1 MRTQL
6 FRWKVPLFA
15 DFALGAVKSAF
26 IPASGL
32 LPLARRPKWAAM
44 KRFIPFVKSPPMVAI
59 LRLQGMIASGPRGT
73 LSDQGLADL
82 IQKAFSKGKP
92 DAVALSINSPGGSPT
107 QSSLIAAR
115 IRRLADE
122 KEVKVY
128 AFVEDVAASGG
139 YYIASAADEI
149 WVDRHSIT
157 GSIGVI
163 SAGFG
168 FTELISR
175 YGIER
180 RVYTAGKSK
189 SLADPFRP
197 EKDEDVAR
205 IKALQEHIHA
215 GFIDHVKTRRGDRLN
230 TEMELFDGSVFVG
243 DEALPTGLID
253 GVGHLVPKMKEVFGD
268 KVQFRPYAQKRPL
281 LSRLGASV
289 IGDAMSEIED
299 RAAFA
304 RYGL

>member
-1 MRTQL
+1 MR
-6 FRWKVPLFA
+6 
-15 DFALGAVKSAF
+15 
-26 IPASGL
+26 
-32 LPLARRPKWAAM
+32 
-44 KRFIPFVKSPPMVAI
+44 RFIPFIKSPPLVSV
-59 LRLQGMIASGPRGT
+59 LRLQGIIATGARGT
-73 LSDQGLADL
+73 LNDQALASL
-82 IQKAFSKGKP
+82 IQKAFTKGKP
-92 DAVALSINSPGGSPT
+92 DAVAISLNSPGGSPA

-115 IRRLADE
+115 IRRLAEE
-122 KEVKVY
+122 KEIKVY

-139 YYIASAADEI
+139 YYIAAAADEI

-168 FTELISR
+168 FNDLIDR

-197 EKDEDVAR
+197 ERPEDVER
-205 IKALQEHIHA
+205 IKRLQEHIHE
-215 GFIDHVKTRRGDRLN
+215 GFIDHVKTRRGARLN
-230 TEMELFDGSVFVG
+230 TETELFDGSIWVG

-253 GVGHLVPKMKEVFGD
+253 GVGHLVPKMKEIFGD
-268 KVQFRPYAQKRPL
+268 KVQLRPYAMKRPL
-281 LSRLGASV
+281 LGRLGANLV
-289 IGDAMSEIED
+289 GDAIGEVED

-304 RYGL
+304 RFGL

>member
-1 MRTQL
+1 
-6 FRWKVPLFA
+6 
-15 DFALGAVKSAF
+15 
-26 IPASGL
+26 
-32 LPLARRPKWAAM
+32 M
-44 KRFIPFVKSPPMVAI
+44 KRFIPFMKSPPPVSVV
-59 LRLQGMIASGPRGT
+59 RLQGVIAAGTRGT
-73 LSDQGLADL
+73 LSDQALAGV
-82 IQKAFSKGKP
+82 IQKAFAKGKP
-92 DAVALSINSPGGSPT
+92 AAVALSINSPGGSPT

-115 IRRLADE
+115 IRRLAEE
-122 KEVKVY
+122 KSVKVY

-139 YYIASAADEI
+139 YYIATAADEI

-168 FTELISR
+168 FNELISR

-197 EKDEDVAR
+197 AKDEDIAR
-205 IKALQEHIHA
+205 IKALQEHIHT

-230 TEMELFDGSVFVG
+230 EDLELFDGSVFVG

-268 KVQFRPYAQKRPL
+268 DVRFRVYAQRKPF
-281 LSRLGASV
+281 LSRFGTSL
-289 IGDAMSEIED
+289 IGNAMTELED

-304 RYGL
+304 RFGL

>member
-1 MRTQL
+1 MAPMR
-6 FRWKVPLFA
+6 
-15 DFALGAVKSAF
+15 
-26 IPASGL
+26 
-32 LPLARRPKWAAM
+32 
-44 KRFIPFVKSPPMVAI
+44 RFLPFVKSKPVVSVV
-59 LRLQGMIASGPRGT
+59 RLQGVIAAGNRGT
-73 LSDQGLADL
+73 LNDQVLAGLL
-82 IQKAFSKGKP
+82 QKAFTKGKP
-92 DAVALSINSPGGSPT
+92 VAVAVSINSPGGSPT

-115 IRRLADE
+115 IRRLAEE

-139 YYIASAADEI
+139 YYIACAADEI

-168 FTELISR
+168 FNELIGR

-197 EKDEDVAR
+197 ENEADVAR
-205 IKALQEHIHA
+205 IKDLQEHIHA
-215 GFIDHVKTRRGDRLN
+215 GFIDHVKTRRGEKLN
-230 TEMELFDGSVFVG
+230 ADIELFDGSVFVG

-253 GVGHLVPKMKEVFGD
+253 GIGHLVPKMKELFGD
-268 KVQFRPYAQKRPL
+268 KVQFKPYGLRRSV
-281 LSRLGASV
+281 LSRFGLSLV
-289 IGDAMSEIED
+289 GDAMADFEE

-304 RYGL
+304 RFGL

>member
-1 MRTQL
+1 
-6 FRWKVPLFA
+6 
-15 DFALGAVKSAF
+15 
-26 IPASGL
+26 
-32 LPLARRPKWAAM
+32 
-44 KRFIPFVKSPPMVAI
+44 
-59 LRLQGMIASGPRGT
+59 MIASGTRGT
-73 LSDQGLADL
+73 LSDQSLAGL
-82 IQKAFSKGKP
+82 IEKAFTKGKP
-92 DAVALSINSPGGSPT
+92 AAVALAINSPGGSPT

-115 IRRLADE
+115 IRRLAEE
-122 KEVKVY
+122 KDVKVY

-149 WVDRHSIT
+149 WVDQHSIT

-163 SAGFG
+163 AAGFG
-168 FTELISR
+168 FNELIGR

-215 GFIDHVKTRRGDRLN
+215 GFIEHVKSRRGDRLN
-230 TEMELFDGSVFVG
+230 TEEEELFDGSIWVG
-243 DEALPTGLID
+243 DEAIATGLID

-268 KVQFRPYAQKRPL
+268 KVRFRVYAQKRPF
-281 LSRLGASV
+281 LSRIGASL
-289 IGDAMSEIED
+289 IGDAMTELED

-304 RYGL
+304 RFGL